1 MNLWDML
8 MVNDGAAA
16 KARLH
21 CWVDDHFDDAS
32 WSEVVRDAEEMT
44 RGLRRAGVTPGTSV
58 AAILTNNPCVVR
70 GILGVWLAGGVIAS
84 LPVPA
89 RGMDM
94 DEYVQQLLIIQEQLE
109 PALCLVEQ
117 RMCDALPEDVRTKLR
132 IHAWEGFAET
142 GRSEFAPPE
151 EDEVAFV
158 QYSSGSTTVP
168 KGCMLTPR
176 AIVAQL
182 ELIFEMLDG
191 RPGTDVTCAW
201 LPLSHDMG
209 MFGCLLTPWAWGG
222 HLYLSTPERF
232 MFSPKTWFGDLSEF
246 GGHITAGT
254 NTALYLAARSSR
266 SIELPREL
274 CVKSCI
280 IGAERTEWDTLRL
293 AVDVFGRAGFREE
306 ALMPAYGLAEA
317 TLAVTATPL
326 EEKPRHV
333 VIDAIALADGEL
345 REVSPDDE
353 SATRIVAAGVPRIG
367 VELPGTDNGRLTEI
381 QVRSQSLAV
390 GYLGNEQR
398 TRERFVDGVVL
409 TDDLGFVRD
418 GYLYPVGR
426 VDDVISIGGRKVY
439 AREIENAVDAL
450 SSVRRGCSTLI
461 ERRGSAGTA
470 LTLLVELRKTEDP
483 NYRGLAD
490 EAASLAMAKAAVP
503 LDECVFLERDSL
515 PKTPSGKI
523 QRHRC
528 RQMLS
533 DGRLQPLA
541 TVDLVATV

>member
-1 MNLWDML
+1 
-8 MVNDGAAA
+8 
-16 KARLH
+16 
-21 CWVDDHFDDAS
+21 
-32 WSEVVRDAEEMT
+32 
-44 RGLRRAGVTPGTSV
+44 
-58 AAILTNNPCVVR
+58 
-70 GILGVWLAGGVIAS
+70 
-84 LPVPA
+84 
-89 RGMDM
+89 
-94 DEYVQQLLIIQEQLE
+94 
-109 PALCLVEQ
+109 
-117 RMCDALPEDVRTKLR
+117 
-132 IHAWEGFAET
+132 
-142 GRSEFAPPE
+142 
-151 EDEVAFV
+151 
-158 QYSSGSTTVP
+158 
-168 KGCMLTPR
+168 
-176 AIVAQL
+176 
-182 ELIFEMLDG
+182 
-191 RPGTDVTCAW
+191 
-201 LPLSHDMG
+201 
-209 MFGCLLTPWAWGG
+209 
-222 HLYLSTPERF
+222 
-232 MFSPKTWFGDLSEF
+232 
-246 GGHITAGT
+246 
-254 NTALYLAARSSR
+254 
-266 SIELPREL
+266 
-274 CVKSCI
+274 
-280 IGAERTEWDTLRL
+280 
-293 AVDVFGRAGFREE
+293 VDVFGRAGFREE